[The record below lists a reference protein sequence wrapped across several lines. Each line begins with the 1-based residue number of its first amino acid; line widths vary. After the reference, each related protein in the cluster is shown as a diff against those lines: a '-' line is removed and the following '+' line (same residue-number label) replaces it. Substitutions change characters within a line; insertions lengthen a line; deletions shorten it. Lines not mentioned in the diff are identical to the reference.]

1 MGTKSDR
8 KKKINYENDKK
19 KINNNQKNENQN

>member
-8 KKKINYENDKK
+8 KKINYENDKRK
-19 KINNNQKNENQN
+19 TNNNQKNENQN

>member
-8 KKKINYENDKK
+8 KKINYENDKK
-19 KINNNQKNENQN
+19 KTNNNQKNENQN